1 MSEEQ
6 VNETTETNE
15 AVETSTSPAIDLD
28 STVKVDGEEISVRDL
43 ISTRDE
49 VTQLREYN
57 DHAKVLISPTGSDD
71 VSREGAV
78 RYLMNKEGYTPQDI
92 EEYIQWTNQEQPE
105 EVAQEPTP
113 EYQEPEG
120 DFYDPEQ
127 LLQQQHQEEQYRL
140 QQEQLM
146 HEQDQQ
152 RMNQIEDR
160 QQRLGAEMMKK
171 ELNKALNDTMSN
183 NISIKKLI
191 GLEGEGDNRQEV
203 LKHEVEATM
212 LESLRNRRAAGE
224 NFNPTWF
231 TEEAGKAAK
240 TVYDKFRSVIG
251 DPDKIQRSPE
261 TATDSD
267 SLFNKPPVDPP
278 KYEKGDSMGD
288 INVKTR
294 EWTLDTLLRGARDG
308 AAGGES
314 KA

>member
-1 MSEEQ
+1 
-6 VNETTETNE
+6 
-15 AVETSTSPAIDLD
+15 
-28 STVKVDGEEISVRDL
+28 
-43 ISTRDE
+43 
-49 VTQLREYN
+49 
-57 DHAKVLISPTGSDD
+57 
-71 VSREGAV
+71 
-78 RYLMNKEGYTPQDI
+78 MNKEGYTPQDI

-267 SLFNKPPVDPP
+267 SLFNKPPVEPP